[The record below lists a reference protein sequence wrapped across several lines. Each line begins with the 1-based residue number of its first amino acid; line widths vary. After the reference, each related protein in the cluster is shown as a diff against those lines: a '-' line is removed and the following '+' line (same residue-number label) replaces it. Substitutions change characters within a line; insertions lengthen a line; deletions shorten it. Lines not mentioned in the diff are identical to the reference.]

1 MVKSSQDYVCQ
12 SCGAASSKWQGKC
25 PACGAWNSLS
35 QEGSAVSL
43 GGAGLKARRK
53 AKAAQIE
60 TLAHEEK
67 PLRRIVSGIGELD
80 RAAGDGFAQGSAVLL
95 SGEPGIGKSTL
106 LLQAAAAIA
115 NQGNSALYFSGEE
128 ATGQIRMRAARLG
141 LTQAPLGLA
150 AETCVERILATVE
163 QAGAPDFIVVDSI
176 QTLWTETIESA
187 PGTVSQ
193 VRASMQALIAL
204 AKSRGPVLVVVGH
217 VTKDGQIAGP
227 KVIEHMVDTV
237 LTFEGE
243 SHHNLR
249 LLRATKNRFG
259 PANEIGV
266 FDMHGDGLREVAN
279 PSQLFMTHDAEG
291 TAGSAIFAGIE
302 GTRPIL
308 VEIQALLA
316 PSPYA
321 APRRAV
327 VGWDQNRLAMILAVL
342 EARCGVKLGAQDV
355 YLNVAGGLRIAEPA
369 ADLAVAAALL
379 SALTGIAL
387 PRNCVYFGE
396 AGLSGALR
404 PVQQM
409 AIRLKEAQKLGFSTA
424 FLPAAGED
432 LRGGFA
438 GKLYAPCP
446 VEGFGRALRLTPSGD
461 AWGANVSRDP
471 HGRVNQMPIQVLDI
485 ILVAIMI
492 FSGLLA
498 MLRGLTREM
507 LSIMSWAL
515 SALVTLLAF
524 TNFRAYGREPD
535 RTENARRRSPDRRHL
550 HRQPD
555 RLQPAD
561 RECVRARAR

>member
-1 MVKSSQDYVCQ
+1 M
-12 SCGAASSKWQGKC
+12 
-25 PACGAWNSLS
+25 
-35 QEGSAVSL
+35 
-43 GGAGLKARRK
+43 
-53 AKAAQIE
+53 
-60 TLAHEEK
+60 
-67 PLRRIVSGIGELD
+67 
-80 RAAGDGFAQGSAVLL
+80 LL

-106 LLQAAAAIA
+106 LLQAAASIA
-115 NQGNSALYFSGEE
+115 NQGHSALYFSGEE

-163 QAGAPDFIVVDSI
+163 QVGAPDFIVVDSI

-279 PSQLFMTHDAEG
+279 PSQLFMTQDGQG

-321 APRRAV
+321 APRRSV
-327 VGWDQNRLAMILAVL
+327 VGWDQNRLAMILP
-342 EARCGVKLGAQDV
+342 CSK
-355 YLNVAGGLRIAEPA
+355 PA
-369 ADLAVAAALL
+369 AA
-379 SALTGIAL
+379 
-387 PRNCVYFGE
+387 
-396 AGLSGALR
+396 
-404 PVQQM
+404 
-409 AIRLKEAQKLGFSTA
+409 
-424 FLPAAGED
+424 
-432 LRGGFA
+432 
-438 GKLYAPCP
+438 
-446 VEGFGRALRLTPSGD
+446 
-461 AWGANVSRDP
+461 
-471 HGRVNQMPIQVLDI
+471 
-485 ILVAIMI
+485 
-492 FSGLLA
+492 
-498 MLRGLTREM
+498 
-507 LSIMSWAL
+507 
-515 SALVTLLAF
+515 
-524 TNFRAYGREPD
+524 
-535 RTENARRRSPDRRHL
+535 
-550 HRQPD
+550 
-555 RLQPAD
+555 
-561 RECVRARAR
+561 

>member
-1 MVKSSQDYVCQ
+1 MAKGSQEYVCQ
-12 SCGAASSKWQGKC
+12 SCGAVSAKWQGKC
-25 PACGAWNSLS
+25 PACSAWNSLS
-35 QEGSAVSL
+35 QEGSAIALAGPV
-43 GGAGLKARRK
+43 GLKARRK
-53 AKAAQIE
+53 SNAAKIE
-60 TLAHEEK
+60 SLDHEEK
-67 PLRRIVSGIGELD
+67 PLSRIVSGIGELD
-80 RAAGDGFAQGSAVLL
+80 RAAGGGFAQGSATLL

-115 NQGNSALYFSGEE
+115 SQGHSALYFSGEE

-141 LTQAPLGLA
+141 LTQAPLGLV

-193 VRASMQALIAL
+193 VRSSMQALIAL

-266 FDMHGDGLREVAN
+266 FDMHGDGLREVPN
-279 PSQLFMTHDAEG
+279 PSQLFMTQDGAHS
-291 TAGSAIFAGIE
+291 AGSAIFAGIE

-342 EARCGVKLGAQDV
+342 EARCGVKIGQQDV
-355 YLNVAGGLRIAEPA
+355 YLNVAGGLRIGEPA

-409 AIRLKEAQKLGFSTA
+409 SVRLKEAQKLGFSTA
-424 FLPAAGED
+424 FIPAAGED
-432 LRGGFA
+432 LKNGFS
-438 GKLYAPCP
+438 GKLT
-446 VEGFGRALRLTPSGD
+446 RLAQLKD
-461 AWGANVSRDP
+461 
-471 HGRVNQMPIQVLDI
+471 
-485 ILVAIMI
+485 LVAL
-492 FSGLLA
+492 FG
-498 MLRGLTREM
+498 
-507 LSIMSWAL
+507 
-515 SALVTLLAF
+515 
-524 TNFRAYGREPD
+524 
-535 RTENARRRSPDRRHL
+535 
-550 HRQPD
+550 
-555 RLQPAD
+555 
-561 RECVRARAR
+561 